1 MTDRYIAR
9 TGRVQSWLD
18 NPESKLPVSCTVF
31 VVDDS
36 MEGPNGIES
45 SWRFVSHALRNAAG
59 VAGHLSKLR
68 PRGEENGKGLVASGP
83 VSFARV
89 YSVLNE
95 TLQNLFQLRP
105 RGAEKGKGL
114 VASGP
119 VSFAKIYSVLNETLR
134 RGGTYKNGACVIHLD
149 ANHADLEEFV
159 DASRAE
165 LPWVK
170 KCIDITPEWWNEL
183 SESLQEKIFKAI
195 QAGDIWL
202 NKVKYDK
209 RGNRIYGNVCL
220 EIYLPSRG
228 TCLLQH
234 VQLGSCNVEDLYPAF
249 TEGMRQLV
257 DLHGR
262 TGVGDTGEYL
272 SPDVDRQV
280 GLGVLGLANFLSLQ
294 GVSYA
299 AFGEALEAVNEGL
312 DVETTPAIVL
322 AREWVGAIAGAAQI
336 ARAAG
341 MDRAFTIAPTASCS
355 YKYKD
360 LEGFTTAPEI
370 APPISRVVDRDSGT
384 FGVESF
390 DYGNVEIASDVGW
403 YSYKKVVDEICRTFA
418 NTGLFHG
425 YSFNSWS
432 DVVSYDQAFIQDWL
446 QSPQTSLYYAL
457 QVMPDTL
464 RKDDATAIIEGDD
477 YADIFGFASEML
489 DDLDADDNDPFCSSC
504 AE

>member
-31 VVDDS
+31 VVEDT
-36 MEGPNGIES
+36 MEGKNGIEA

-59 VAGHLSKLR
+59 VAVHLSKLR
-68 PRGEENGKGLVASGP
+68 PRGKENGKGLVASGP
-83 VSFARV
+83 VSFAR
-89 YSVLNE
+89 
-95 TLQNLFQLRP
+95 
-105 RGAEKGKGL
+105 
-114 VASGP
+114 
-119 VSFAKIYSVLNETLR
+119 IYSVLNETLR

-159 DASRAE
+159 EATRAE

-170 KCIDITPEWWNEL
+170 KCIDVTPEWWNDLSDEL
-183 SESLQEKIFKAI
+183 QAKILKGI

-202 NKVKYDK
+202 NKVKYNQ
-209 RGNRIYGNVCL
+209 RGERIYGNVCL

-234 VQLGSCNVEDLYPAF
+234 INLGACNVEDLQPAF
-249 TEGMRQLV
+249 EEGMRQLV
-257 DLHGR
+257 ALHGR

-272 SPDVDRQV
+272 PPFVDRQV
-280 GLGVLGLANFLSLQ
+280 GLGLLGLANFLSIH
-294 GVSYA
+294 GVTYA
-299 AFGEALEAVNEGL
+299 AFGEALGIINKGL
-312 DVETTPAIVL
+312 DYEQTPALIL
-322 AREWVGAIAGAAQI
+322 AREFVLAVNSAARI
-336 ARAAG
+336 ARANN
-341 MDRAFTIAPTASCS
+341 MERAFTIAPTASCS
-355 YKYKD
+355 YRYTD
-360 LEGFTTAPEI
+360 LLGKTTTPEI
-370 APPISRVVDRDSGT
+370 APPISRQVDRDSGT

-390 DYGNVEIASDVGW
+390 DYGNVETAAEVGW
-403 YSYKKVVDEICRTFA
+403 DAYKKVADEICRTFED
-418 NTGLFHG
+418 TGLFHG

-432 DVVSYDQAFIQDWL
+432 DVVSYDQAFIADWFE
-446 QSPQTSLYYAL
+446 SPQTSLYYAL

-464 RKDDATAIIEGDD
+464 RKDDAMAIVEGDD
-477 YADIFGFASEML
+477 YADLFNF